1 VRPGLEAAARRGDVE
16 DVSALLGPCGDADQ
30 RDPHGQTAL
39 MLAALG
45 GHLAVVELLIERGAN
60 LDITAK
66 YGLSALMLAIVNGHE
81 KVAERLIAAG
91 ADLSIRGTGAPGFAG
106 KTAADLASAR
116 GLTRLAAKLAQP
128 R

>member
-1 VRPGLEAAARRGDVE
+1 MSPELEAAARSGDARALA
-16 DVSALLGPCGDADQ
+16 ALLGAEGDADQ
-30 RDPHGQTAL
+30 RDRYGQTAL

-45 GHLAVVELLIERGAN
+45 GHLAAVDVLIERGAS
-60 LDITAK
+60 LDVTAK

-91 ADLSIRGTGAPGFAG
+91 ADLSLRGTGAPGFAG
-106 KTAADLASAR
+106 KTAADLAEAR
-116 GLTRLAAKLAQP
+116 GLARLAAKLAQP